1 MPFLRHL
8 LAMRGIGKV
17 KRRSFLTTGVTMAG
31 AAGMMGINPAVLKA
45 ADEKPKNI
53 RISLAAYSVR
63 QALTKTDYD
72 LFKFLDWCAEMDL
85 DGAELTSYYFKEGF
99 DSAYLRKLR
108 NHAFHNGVAISG
120 TAIRNDF
127 CKPAGP
133 EKDREIEAV
142 RKWIDYA
149 ADLWAPHVRIFAG
162 NAPEE
167 AKKEDAIRWTAEGV
181 KAVLDHAE
189 KRGVVLGLEN
199 HGGITALPEDHL
211 AICELVGKH
220 PYFGV
225 NLDTGN
231 YRRNPYED
239 LKVTAPWAV
248 NVQVKIEVF
257 KDGKKVLADLSKFRD
272 VIVGAGYKGWVA
284 LEYEGQG
291 DPFEECPMYLKK
303 LKNLFVS

>member
-1 MPFLRHL
+1 M
-8 LAMRGIGKV
+8 
-17 KRRSFLTTGVTMAG
+17 KRRTFLAAG
-31 AAGMMGINPAVLKA
+31 AAAAGVAGTMSFGPAALKA
-45 ADEKPKNI
+45 EGAAPSNI

-63 QALTKTDYD
+63 QALTKGDYD
-72 LFKFLDWCAEMDL
+72 LFNFLDWCSEMDI

-108 NHAFHNGVAISG
+108 NHAFHRGVSISG

-133 EKDREIEAV
+133 EKDKEIEAV
-142 RKWIDYA
+142 KKWIDYA

-162 NAPEE
+162 NAPED
-167 AKKEDAIRWTAEGV
+167 ARKEDSIRWTAEGV

-199 HGGITALPEDHL
+199 HGGITALPEDHM
-211 AICELVGKH
+211 AICKLVGEH
-220 PYFGV
+220 RYFGA

-239 LKVTAPWAV
+239 LKVTAPLAV

-257 KDGKKVLADLSKFRD
+257 ENGKKVLSDLEKVRD
-272 VIVGAGYKGWVA
+272 IVVGAGYKGWVA
-284 LEYEGQG
+284 LEYEGSG
-291 DPFEECPMYLKK
+291 DPFKECPMYLKK
-303 LKNLFVS
+303 LKELFGDKV

>member
-1 MPFLRHL
+1 
-8 LAMRGIGKV
+8 MRGIDKV
-17 KRRSFLTTGVTMAG
+17 KRRRFITTGLT
-31 AAGMMGINPAVLKA
+31 AAGVAGSMNLAPSMLTA
-45 ADEKPKNI
+45 ADRAPKNI

-63 QALTKTDYD
+63 EALTKTEYD
-72 LFKFLDWCAEMDL
+72 LFKFLDWCAEMNL

-99 DSAYLRKLR
+99 DSAYLRQLR
-108 NHAFHNGVAISG
+108 NHAFHNGLSISG

-133 EKDREIEAV
+133 EKDKEVEAV
-142 RKWIDYA
+142 KKWIDYA

-162 NAPEE
+162 NAPEDV
-167 AKKEDAIRWTAEGV
+167 KKEDAIRWTAEGI

-211 AICELVGKH
+211 AICKLVGKH
-220 PYFGV
+220 PCFGA

-239 LKVTAPWAV
+239 LKITAPLAV

-257 KDGKKVLADLSKFRD
+257 EEGKKVLADLSKFRD
-272 VIVGAGYKGWVA
+272 IIVDAGYKGWVA
-284 LEYEGQG
+284 LEYEGSG
-291 DPFEECPMYLKK
+291 DPFKECPVYVEKLKK
-303 LKNLFVS
+303 LFQSPA